1 MQENDFTYQLF
12 TISELEDWLFH
23 NVENGL
29 SDKVIA
35 RPRALAF
42 VRNPHAKPDDPA
54 LVVVY
59 NENKEPVGYTGAFA
73 EQWIRPSMPERYYW
87 GSTQW
92 MDPQYRGKGVSGKMM
107 RMIKDAVG
115 DKYVALDSS
124 AASCRLDEKQG
135 SVISYYP
142 RYYFVFPERKGN
154 AKSLKALVKGFFVNK
169 ANKKALKCMNKYNY
183 KNRYVNWIDHET
195 YAFIVSHSDKDLFLR
210 QQDYLNWQLRHP
222 FLIAT
227 GDDTSVEL
235 ESCEF
240 GGCVKRVEVQM
251 VQVLVDGKLCG
262 FYALNLVD
270 NRCTPLYLYYE
281 ESKKEQ
287 VFASLMSNVLRDDTI
302 WRFRTFNKELFEFS
316 KRQGV
321 RGMFSKNYVEQ
332 ISLTVP
338 GGFAVDASL
347 HLQGGDG
354 DMVC

>member
-1 MQENDFTYQLF
+1 MRENAFTYQLF

-42 VRNPHAKPDDPA
+42 VKNPHAKPDDPA

-73 EQWIRPSMPERYYW
+73 EQWIRPSTAERYYW

-124 AASCRLDEKQG
+124 PASCRLDEKQG
-135 SVISYYP
+135 SIISYYP
-142 RYYFVFPERKGN
+142 RYYFVFQSENKTIK
-154 AKSLKALVKGFFVNK
+154 AKLLQNRITRLNKRALVH
-169 ANKKALKCMNKYNY
+169 LDSYTY
-183 KNRYVNWIDHET
+183 SNRYVNWIDDET
-195 YAFIVSHSDKDLFLR
+195 YAFIVAHSDNDLFLR

-222 FLIAT
+222 FLVST
-227 GDDTSVEL
+227 GNDMNVEL

-240 GGCVKRVEVQM
+240 GGCVKSVEVQM

-302 WRFRTFNKELFEFS
+302 WRFRTFNKELYEFS
-316 KRQGV
+316 KWRGV
-321 RGMFSKNYVEQ
+321 RSMFSKNHVEQ

-338 GGFAVDASL
+338 GGFSVDASL

>member
-124 AASCRLDEKQG
+124 PASCRLDEKQG

-142 RYYFVFPERKGN
+142 RYYFVFPGENGKTRSIKAIAKGCLVRSAN
-154 AKSLKALVKGFFVNK
+154 IKALQRMGE
-169 ANKKALKCMNKYNY
+169 YRY
-183 KNRYVNWIDHET
+183 RNRYVNWIDDET
-195 YAFIVSHSDKDLFLR
+195 YAFIVAHSDKDLFLR

-222 FLIAT
+222 FLVST
-227 GDDTSVEL
+227 GNDANVEL

-240 GGCVKRVEVQM
+240 GGCVTRLNVQM
-251 VQVLVDGKLCG
+251 VQVLVDSQLCG
-262 FYALNLVD
+262 FYVLNLVD
-270 NRCTPLYLYYE
+270 DRCTPLYLYYE

-287 VFASLMSNVLRDDTI
+287 VFASIMTNVLRDKTI
-302 WRFRTFNKELFEFS
+302 GRFRTFNKELFEFS

-321 RGMFSKNYVEQ
+321 RSMFSKNNVEQ